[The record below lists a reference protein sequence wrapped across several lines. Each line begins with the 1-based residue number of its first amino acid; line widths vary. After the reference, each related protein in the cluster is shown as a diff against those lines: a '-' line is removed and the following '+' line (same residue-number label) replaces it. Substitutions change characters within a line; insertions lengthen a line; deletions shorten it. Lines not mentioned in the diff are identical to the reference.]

1 MGLTRFVRKNRNNN
15 STSIWS
21 LESLDC
27 NFQLIENE
35 SKGVYKVLSVTGWVE
50 RKLKYGSP

>member
-1 MGLTRFVRKNRNNN
+1 MGLTRFVRKNRNDN
-15 STSIWS
+15 STSTWS